1 MKSLKPIGKSIKE
14 HLPEILNEWQASAT
28 ECEPWQSLSQESR
41 LDNLPEVVERLVDV
55 ALSPRPSRAVRLAEV
70 RTAAEHGEHRLRMG
84 VPEDALIT
92 EYGLL
97 RYVITRFVREHFP
110 TPEAQKAILRLS
122 TSTTI
127 ALAASLWGY
136 HRNELEGRQEWPKAL
151 DQLADSWLARARQ
164 N

>member
-1 MKSLKPIGKSIKE
+1 MGLVEASLCSPADEEAHRQK
-14 HLPEILNEWQASAT
+14 
-28 ECEPWQSLSQESR
+28 
-41 LDNLPEVVERLVDV
+41 VD
-55 ALSPRPSRAVRLAEV
+55 A
-70 RTAAEHGEHRLRMG
+70 AAEHGEHRLRMG